1 MIDLDKLRICQY
13 KLSEK
18 VMIKDSFKRPVRS
31 VSGIDV
37 AYLNEQAIVSMA
49 VFNYQNK
56 EFIDNIIS
64 IEDIPFPYIP
74 GFFGFREGN
83 SIIKTIKKLNFDSD
97 IIMVNAH
104 GIAHPRKYG
113 CTSHIGVITQKA
125 TIGVVNNILYGRY
138 KREPLN
144 VGDWVPLESGN
155 QTIGAVLKSK
165 KGCKPI
171 IVSPGHL
178 ITLESALTIVK
189 EFLKDHKFPEPLH
202 VAHVIAKQKKKGVK
216 SLDSS

>member
-1 MIDLDKLRICQY
+1 MIDLDKLRICQD

-18 VMIKDSFKRPVRS
+18 VMIKDSFKRPIRS

-37 AYLNEQAIVSMA
+37 AYLNEQAIVSIA

-83 SIIKTIKKLNFDSD
+83 IIVKTIKKLNFNSD

-113 CTSHIGVITQKA
+113 CTSHIGVITKKA

-178 ITLESALTIVK
+178 ITLESALAIVQ
-189 EFLKDHKFPEPLH
+189 EFLKGHKFPEPLH
-202 VAHVIAKQKKKGVK
+202 VAHVIAKQKRKGVQE
-216 SLDSS
+216 SRL